1 MKVAFVD
8 ISAPDIIRVI
18 SVIVGAL
25 GAAVFA
31 LQLRKSEQPSIAD
44 LARSDRFGT
53 VFIAAGA
60 LFVGALAIGNAA
72 AAVTQAL
79 IPGPTTVYAME
90 LASPKPDATVG
101 AVPGVRSA
109 VSPTLGVTMIDAP
122 PSVTGWLLAG
132 ELLPIVL
139 ALTMCASA
147 IWLATGL
154 LNGRPF
160 TRRFPLALVF
170 VAAAVM
176 VCGIGSQF
184 AGAVARAEAA
194 IVLREATPQ
203 IDPLFV
209 AFSIALDLA
218 PFGWGLLL
226 GLLAG
231 AFQIGTRLQ
240 RETELLV

>member
-79 IPGPTTVYAME
+79 TPGPTTVYAME

-109 VSPTLGVTMIDAP
+109 VSPTLDVTMIDAP

-154 LNGRPF
+154 PNGRP
-160 TRRFPLALVF
+160 F